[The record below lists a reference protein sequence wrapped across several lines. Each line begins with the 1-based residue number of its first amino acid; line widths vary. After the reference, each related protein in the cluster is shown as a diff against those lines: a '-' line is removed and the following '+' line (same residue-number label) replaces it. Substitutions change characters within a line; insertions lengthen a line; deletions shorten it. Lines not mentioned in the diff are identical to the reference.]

1 MGLFGKKLPVDK
13 GQYHIPIEMVLMNYH
28 DIHLAFIEQ
37 FEILA
42 ATYFDEQGPSQEAVE
57 AAGADVMAAWES
69 IEAQIREKLDTDAG
83 VIRDDA
89 VKNGLTKYYDD
100 YVTERI
106 AMFRFALSYRMMN
119 AYIAFC
125 EERGIE
131 MSPDN

>member
-1 MGLFGKKLPVDK
+1 MGLFGKKPPVDK
-13 GQYHIPIEMVLMNYH
+13 GQYHIPIEIVLMNYH
-28 DIHLAFIEQ
+28 DIHSAFIEQ

-42 ATYFDEQGPSQEAVE
+42 ETYCDEQGPSQEAVE
-57 AAGADVMAAWES
+57 AAVADVMAAWDS
-69 IEAQIREKLDTDAG
+69 IEAQVREKLDAEAG
-83 VIRDDA
+83 VVREDA

-106 AMFRFALSYRMMN
+106 GMFRFALGYRMMN

-131 MSPDN
+131 MSPDS